1 LNSEEASTDATTPV
15 FTTLWNDFLKEILNS
30 HSMDNQISKILRLV
44 LLLIAVPA
52 GLYLSKTFLAPLAIA
67 AVLSMMLIP
76 VMDWLM
82 KKGVARGWAVAGST
96 FMLILFFLFLGGLI
110 TIQVKMIAKDWP
122 EIEKTSV
129 KLLEQAQ
136 TFIEEKA
143 GIEPDQQLEQ
153 AKGMLASLG
162 EGGPAALGTVGGAMA
177 STILVIVYVVLIL
190 SQRERIKEF
199 ILLNVATDE
208 QSRVRKVLKEI
219 RKTSG
224 GYFWGMFKAMLIL
237 AVLYGT
243 GFMIG
248 GIKYAPLL
256 ALIAAVFSFIPY
268 LGNAIGGGLAAML
281 AMVSGGFT
289 AVLVVAGVM
298 FAAQMIDNYVTQP
311 YVVGKEVDLN
321 PFMTIA
327 SVIGFGLLWGIAGA
341 IIAIPVAG
349 ILRVGFHHFQ
359 QTRSLAFL
367 MGNEKPNAAPEGIRR
382 QREKIKSLD

>member
-1 LNSEEASTDATTPV
+1 
-15 FTTLWNDFLKEILNS
+15 
-30 HSMDNQISKILRLV
+30 MDNQITKILRWV
-44 LLLIAVPA
+44 LLLIALPA
-52 GLYLSKTFLAPLAIA
+52 GLYLGKTFLAPLAIA

-82 KKGVARGWAVAGST
+82 KKGLGRGWAVAAST
-96 FMLILFFLFLGGLI
+96 FVLILFFLFLGGLI

-129 KLLEQAQ
+129 KLLEDAQA
-136 TFIEEKA
+136 FIEDKA
-143 GIEPDQQLEQ
+143 GVDPDQQLEQ

-162 EGGPAALGTVGGAMA
+162 KGGPAVLGTVGGAIA
-177 STILVIVYVVLIL
+177 STILVIVYVVLVL
-190 SQRERIKEF
+190 SQRERFKEF
-199 ILLNVATDE
+199 ILLNVEAGE
-208 QSRVRKVLKEI
+208 QTRVRKVLKEI

-243 GFMIG
+243 GFLIG

-289 AVLVVAGVM
+289 AVLVVIGVM
-298 FAAQMIDNYVTQP
+298 FAAQMIDNYITQP

-327 SVIGFGLLWGIAGA
+327 SVIGFGLLWGVAGA
-341 IIAIPVAG
+341 IIAIPITG
-349 ILRVGFHHFQ
+349 ILRVSFHHFKE
-359 QTRSLAFL
+359 TRSFAFL
-367 MGNEKPNAAPEGIRR
+367 MGNEKPDSAPEGIRQ
-382 QREKIKSLD
+382 QRAKIKSID